1 MYSITIN
8 VTASEKQ
15 FLMKIAELDG
25 KSLSELMR
33 VTTLEN
39 LEDRSDAI
47 AAKRAYE
54 EYLADPVTV
63 SHESLMFV
71 HHLGEL

>member
-8 VTASEKQ
+8 LTASEKQ
-15 FLMKIAELDG
+15 FLMKIAEIEG

-33 VTTLEN
+33 VTTLES

-63 SHESLMFV
+63 SHESLMKE
-71 HHLGEL
+71 LGL

>member
-8 VTASEKQ
+8 LTASEKQ
-15 FLMKIAELDG
+15 FLMKIAELEG
-25 KSLSELMR
+25 KSLSELIK

-39 LEDRSDAI
+39 LEDRSDTI

-63 SHESLMFV
+63 SHESLLKE
-71 HHLGEL
+71 LGL